1 MESFKKLGLGH
12 GIVQLIKESGFT
24 EPTDVQ
30 AKAIPLVLD
39 GKDVLGSSATGSGK
53 TLAFGAGIIERM
65 ESGNGIQCLVL
76 TPTRE
81 LADQVAKSLRHF
93 SSYKKLV
100 VSEIYGGVSIEP
112 QKHALRRADIV
123 VGTPGRIL
131 DHLNQRSL
139 DLTDI
144 KYLVLDEADRMLD
157 MGFIDDVVK
166 IIEYCPKERQTLLFS
181 ATISHD
187 IERISKHYMRE
198 PVAIE
203 SESQV
208 DPSKLHQVFYD
219 VQNDMK
225 FSLLV
230 HLLKEERSGL
240 VMVFCNTR
248 KNADYIVHNLQRNN
262 LNAVAIHGGLT
273 QNKRTKIMQDFHSA
287 HALILVCTDVAAR
300 GLDIKGVSHVYNYDS
315 PKTST
320 EYIHRIGRT
329 ARAGKE
335 GIAITLVSQR
345 DYENFRKV
353 CADPALTIQQKEILQ
368 IERVYVKFRDI
379 GSGYGNRFGG
389 DRRGFGH
396 GRSGER
402 RGFGG
407 GSRFG
412 SERNRG
418 GFRGSRVSG
427 SGRHFDRGTRGGFG
441 GRGSDREFGGNRE
454 RGNSGRHAG
463 RSFGGRGQSKGR
475 RY

>member
-12 GIVQLIKESGFT
+12 GIMQLVKESGFT

-30 AKAIPLVLD
+30 AKAIPLVLE
-39 GKDVLGSSATGSGK
+39 GKDILGSSATGSGK

-65 ESGNGIQCLVL
+65 ENGNGIQCLVL

-81 LADQVAKSLRHF
+81 LADQVAKSLRYF

-100 VSEIYGGVSIEP
+100 VAEIYGGVSIEP
-112 QKHALRRADIV
+112 QKHILRRADIV

-131 DHLNQRSL
+131 DHLKQKSL
-139 DLTDI
+139 VLDDV

-157 MGFIDDVVK
+157 MGFIDDVVR
-166 IIEYCPKERQTLLFS
+166 IIDYCPKERQTLLFS

-187 IERISKHYMRE
+187 IERIAKHYMRE

-203 SESQV
+203 SESLV
-208 DPSKLHQVFYD
+208 DPSKLHHIFYD
-219 VQNDMK
+219 VPNDMK

-230 HLLKEERSGL
+230 HLLREEKSGL

-248 KNADYIVHNLQRNN
+248 KNADYIVHNLQRNS

-273 QNKRTKIMQDFHSA
+273 QNKRTQIMQDFHSA

-315 PKTST
+315 PKAST
-320 EYIHRIGRT
+320 EYIHRVGRT

-335 GIAITLVSQR
+335 GIAVTLVSSR

-353 CADPALTIQQKEILQ
+353 CMDPDLKINQKELPEFEQ
-368 IERVYVKFRDI
+368 VHVKFRDI
-379 GSGYGNRFGG
+379 DRGYGSRFGG
-389 DRRGFGH
+389 DRGGFRG
-396 GRSGER
+396 GRSGGSR
-402 RGFGG
+402 GGFGG
-407 GSRFG
+407 GSR
-412 SERNRG
+412 
-418 GFRGSRVSG
+418 
-427 SGRHFDRGTRGGFG
+427 FDRGTRGGFG
-441 GRGSDREFGGNRE
+441 GRGSDRAFGGARDD
-454 RGNSGRHAG
+454 RNSGG
-463 RSFGGRGQSKGR
+463 RGGRGFGGRGGGRGFSGRGR
-475 RY
+475 R